1 MRTGIEGEHVT
12 SLGSRP
18 RDQPVKQLPP
28 VAEGAASGVGYQVI
42 DVQGAA
48 RREHVLDAKAADGAH
63 RSGIVFQEGE
73 GETLRL
79 HGADARDEAGGALP
93 RTSADRKGRVSRS
106 STVPRRLLPTIAAL
120 DADGNQIL
128 GAGAVTPAVS
138 SAGSGVTIATPAP
151 SASPIGNITD
161 TNQTTQTVALSA
173 TPAPNSDGRPE
184 TSTAQLAPLARASTR
199 IRVAGASPGP
209 LAALSNEVPSG
220 STSARTR

>member
-79 HGADARDEAGGALP
+79 HGADARDEAGGAKMGTELLH
-93 RTSADRKGRVSRS
+93 DRK
-106 STVPRRLLPTIAAL
+106 AAG
-120 DADGNQIL
+120 DFNVGCGEADG
-128 GAGAVTPAVS
+128 GHSEEPPTFSEERPMS
-138 SAGSGVTIATPAP
+138 SAPA
-151 SASPIGNITD
+151 G
-161 TNQTTQTVALSA
+161 L
-173 TPAPNSDGRPE
+173 PE
-184 TSTAQLAPLARASTR
+184 PGGAR
-199 IRVAGASPGP
+199 
-209 LAALSNEVPSG
+209 LAAGRAAPRLRWVV
-220 STSARTR
+220 